1 MRSAKKKVTI
11 AIVFVFI
18 STYLTSY
25 AAMAH
30 VTASRHIYEDERGG
44 IWWRT
49 TPSGS
54 LFPWPR
60 EPGMLQALSRVD
72 ELDLFIHRYLIKS
85 WILVGLSILTWAG
98 AGLYLYKVVKA
109 R

>member
-1 MRSAKKKVTI
+1 MRPARKRV
-11 AIVFVFI
+11 AIVIVFI
-18 STYLTSY
+18 STYLTLY
-25 AAMAH
+25 TAMTYIMAM
-30 VTASRHIYEDERGG
+30 RHIYEDANGG

-72 ELDLFIHRYLIKS
+72 ELDLFIHRYLVRS
-85 WILVGLSILTWAG
+85 WILIGLSIMTWVG
-98 AGLYLYKVVKA
+98 AGLYLHKVVKA